1 MNRRGA
7 QFERISE
14 LACIGAHA
22 IEGRSWLWA
31 IGRDHLSQIR
41 QDFGREHELGH
52 DSPLREVAS
61 SPDKTL
67 TRAHAPSDAWSNSDL
82 RPRNDRQTLDMDHH
96 G

>member
-1 MNRRGA
+1 VQGKTLGMNRRGA
-7 QFERISE
+7 QFERISV

-67 TRAHAPSDAWSNSDL
+67 TPAHAL
-82 RPRNDRQTLDMDHH
+82 RRLVEL
-96 G
+96 GFKAKK